1 MTSTRANN
9 ESLNAFVPGPRC
21 EIAGAAGGPLADLTF
36 AVKDLIDVAGVPTGG
51 GNPDWER
58 AHPVPIRHAWI
69 VERLLSSGAS
79 LIGKTATDEVSLGI
93 LGENPFTGT
102 PVNPA
107 APDRVPGGSSSGSP
121 SLVAAGVCDFALGTD
136 TGGSVRVPASFCG
149 LYGIR
154 PSHGRIDF
162 TGILRQAPS
171 SDTVGWFARDATTFA
186 RVGEAVFGASM
197 PAALPPPILPRRL
210 VVAADAFA
218 FADPAVAEALA
229 PLVDRL
235 AAVIGERRDEILAPQ
250 GLSVWQAA
258 QRCLQSSEAWRTFQ
272 PWIDA
277 YNPRFAFAVARNLTM
292 GSLYTDNDRTR
303 AALMREEARGR
314 VRMLLPPGVI
324 LCLPT
329 TPFPAPK
336 LGLSISDLAFPRERI
351 SALTCLGGLT
361 GVAQVSLPGARVE
374 GAPVGLSIAGAPG
387 SDRELMAVARAFEL
401 VNS

>member
-1 MTSTRANN
+1 MNGDA
-9 ESLNAFVPGPRC
+9 LNAFVPGPRC
-21 EIAGAAGGPLADLTF
+21 EIAGTPGGLLAGLTY

-58 AHPVPIRHAWI
+58 AHPVPMKHAWI
-69 VERLLSSGAS
+69 VERLLSAGAS

-121 SLVAAGVCDFALGTD
+121 SLVAAAICDFALGTD

-154 PSHGRIDF
+154 PTHGRIDF
-162 TGILRQAPS
+162 TGILQQAPS
-171 SDTVGWFARDATTFA
+171 SDTVGWFARDAATFA
-186 RVGEAVFGASM
+186 RVGEAVFGAS
-197 PAALPPPILPRRL
+197 LPTLLPRRL
-210 VVAADAFA
+210 IVAADAFA
-218 FADPAVAEALA
+218 FADPAVAEALV

-235 AAVIGERRDEILAPQ
+235 AAVIGERRDDMLAPQ

-258 QRCLQSSEAWRTFQ
+258 QRCLQSSEAWLTFQ

-277 YNPRFAFAVARNLTM
+277 HNPRFAFAVARNLTL

-314 VRMLLPPGVI
+314 IRMLLPADTI

-336 LGLSISDLAFPRERI
+336 LGLSISALAFPRERI

-361 GVAQVSLPGARVE
+361 GVAQVNLPGATVE
-374 GAPVGLSIAGAPG
+374 GAPVGLSIVGAPG
-387 SDRELMAVARAFEL
+387 MDLALLAVARAFEAAG
-401 VNS
+401 